1 MLTLSSPLLPR
12 LDSSDAFDARLLSVI
27 SRTSSPL
34 LISSSALA
42 KVQSQLP
49 DSLSYIVVAD
59 SQLSASG
66 AADILDG
73 GAEAIVLSANDA
85 PAFLDGE
92 KPILPLER
100 VVLSV
105 DATTAASLPAYADK
119 GLAAVLVTLPDGVD
133 LESSPAG
140 DIIGSFT
147 KVMKTKETGRP
158 VYVAASPASTS
169 QVPTKDHVARAFAL
183 AASLVVPTSQL
194 GLEVS
199 AGKLDLIEAFT
210 SPLVS
215 DRKDGLFP
223 TNVVAASLLTS
234 LGLVYSSL
242 ESVRESL
249 LTGSAVYQS
258 RTRGLWR
265 KGESSGATQDVV
277 RIRMDCDSDAL
288 EFKVR
293 QRKGTTQAAHAGF
306 CHQSTK
312 ESCFGPLE
320 GLAKL
325 EATLKSRKESAPP
338 GSYSARIFSDE
349 ALLAAKIKEEAVE
362 LVEAKDS
369 DKEHVAFEAADLLYF
384 ALARCIRA
392 GVSLEDVERS
402 LDKKSMKVTRRKG
415 DAKPAYIGGS
425 SSNPGA
431 NQKAQ
436 AEGAKP
442 VPVSATNGSTSNGS
456 DPSAPIKMQSYRLEN
471 LSASQKAALLKRPAI
486 KSETTMDIVRPIL
499 KAVKEQGDAAVLDLT
514 AKFDKVKLTSTVRT
528 GPFAGPEV
536 MAQVKPE
543 VKIAIDQAYAN
554 IYKFHY
560 AQKVTGGN
568 KSAAAVGAGGVARGT
583 GEGEEDAVLEVETM
597 PGVVC
602 RRFARPIQRVG
613 LYVPGGSAVLPSTA
627 LMLGIPAQIAQ
638 CPTIV
643 LATPPRSDGSIA
655 PEVLYVADKVGASA
669 LLCAGGA
676 QAVGAMAYGTE
687 TCPKVD
693 KIFGPGN
700 QFVTAAKM
708 LVQNDLDA
716 LVSIDMP
723 AGPSEVL
730 VIADKTSN
738 PDFVASDL
746 LSQAEHGPDSQVVLV
761 GVQLSDAELLAIE
774 ESLDRQ
780 AKALPRCEIVRKAI
794 EKSVTVVVPT
804 REEAMAWSNA
814 YAPEHLILQLDEAEE
829 LAKGVVN
836 AGSVFIGPW
845 TPESVGDYASG
856 SNHSLPTFG
865 FARQYSGVSTSA
877 FQKHLTAQSLTRE
890 GLSALGPHVVALA
903 ECEGLEA
910 HAEAVRIRLRKLQE
924 AVASA

>member
-1 MLTLSSPLLPR
+1 MLTLSSPLLPSI
-12 LDSSDAFDARLLSVI
+12 DVNGGSVDEKLLSVI

-34 LISSSALA
+34 LIPSSRLSAL
-42 KVQSQLP
+42 SSTLP
-49 DSLSYIVVAD
+49 IGLSYIVVAD
-59 SQLSASG
+59 TALSSDA
-66 AADILDG
+66 AADILDA

-85 PAFLDGE
+85 ATFLEGD
-92 KPILPLER
+92 KPVIPLER
-100 VVLSV
+100 AVLAV
-105 DATTAASLPAYADK
+105 DNTTAASLPAYADK
-119 GLAAVLVTLPDGVD
+119 GLAGVLLTLPEGV
-133 LESSPAG
+133 EIEGSQAG
-140 DIIGSFT
+140 HIIGSFS
-147 KVMKTKETGRP
+147 KVMKTKESGRP
-158 VYVAASPASTS
+158 VYVSTASAS
-169 QVPTKDHVARAFAL
+169 QVPSKEHIARVFGL
-183 AASLVVPTSQL
+183 QASLVVSVSQL
-194 GLEVS
+194 SLS
-199 AGKLDLIEAFT
+199 SSTAGKLDLVEAYT

-242 ESVRESL
+242 ESIRESL

-265 KGESSGATQDVV
+265 KGESSGATQEVV

-288 EFKVR
+288 EFKIR

-325 EATLKSRKESAPP
+325 EATLKARKESAPA
-338 GSYSARIFSDE
+338 GSYTARIFSDE
-349 ALLAAKIKEEAVE
+349 ALLSAKIREEAVE

-369 DKEHVAFEAADLLYF
+369 DKQHVAFEAADLLYF
-384 ALARCIRA
+384 TLARCIRA
-392 GVSLEDVERS
+392 GVSLEDIERS
-402 LDKKSMKVTRRKG
+402 LDQKSMKVTRRKG
-415 DAKPAYIGGS
+415 DAKPAYTTQSAVNGNTASSS

-431 NQKAQ
+431 NHKAQ

-442 VPVSATNGSTSNGS
+442 VPLNVNGTSSAS
-456 DPSAPIKMQSYRLEN
+456 DPIKMQSYKYAD
-471 LSASQKAALLKRPAI
+471 LSSTQRAALLKRPAI
-486 KSETTMDIVRPIL
+486 KAEATMNLVKPIL
-499 KAVKEQGDAAVLDLT
+499 ASVKERGDAGVLELT
-514 AKFDKVKLTSTVRT
+514 AKFDRVQLQSTVRR
-528 GPFAGPEV
+528 GPFAGPDV
-536 MAQVKPE
+536 MAQIKPE
-543 VKIAIDQAYAN
+543 VKTAIDRAYAN

-568 KSAAAVGAGGVARGT
+568 KSAAQVGAGGVAAGT
-583 GEGEEDAVLEVETM
+583 GESEEDAVLEVETM

-613 LYVPGGSAVLPSTA
+613 LYVPGGTAVLPSTA

-655 PEVLYVADKVGASA
+655 PEVLYVADKVGATA

-730 VIADKTSN
+730 VIADGTSH

-761 GVQLSDAELLAIE
+761 GIDLSTDSLLAIE
-774 ESLDRQ
+774 QSLDRQ

-794 EKSVTVVVPT
+794 EKSVTVIVPDRQT
-804 REEAMAWSNA
+804 ALDWSND
-814 YAPEHLILQLDEAEE
+814 YAPEHLILQLSDAEA
-829 LAKGVVN
+829 LAKGVIN

-877 FQKHLTAQSLTRE
+877 FQKHITAQSLTE
-890 GLSALGPHVVALA
+890 DGLKGLGPHVVALA

-910 HAEAVRIRLRKLQE
+910 HAEAVRIRLRELQK
-924 AVASA
+924 

>member
-1 MLTLSSPLLPR
+1 MLTLSSPLLPV
-12 LDSSDAFDARLLSVI
+12 LDGEVDANLLSVI
-27 SRTSSPL
+27 GRTSSPL
-34 LISSSALA
+34 LVRSSTLPKVTSALTSA
-42 KVQSQLP
+42 SV
-49 DSLSYIVVAD
+49 DYIVLAD
-59 SQLSASG
+59 SQLSEKDV
-66 AADILDG
+66 ADILDN
-73 GAEAIVLSANDA
+73 GAEAIALSADDA
-85 PAFLDGE
+85 ATFLDGD
-92 KPILPLER
+92 KPIIPFDR

-105 DATTAASLPAYADK
+105 DSSTATQVSTYADK
-119 GLAAVLVTLPDGVD
+119 GLAGVIVNLPQGIDV
-133 LESSPAG
+133 SSSQAG
-140 DIIGSFT
+140 DIIGSFAQ
-147 KVMKTKETGRP
+147 VIKTKDTGRP
-158 VYVAASPASTS
+158 VYVASHGVLANQGSSAVPAL
-169 QVPTKDHVARAFAL
+169 DHPARVFAL
-183 AASLVVPTSQL
+183 QASLAVPTSQL
-194 GLEVS
+194 S
-199 AGKLDLIEAFT
+199 ISQAAGKLDIAHAFT
-210 SPLVS
+210 SPLKS
-215 DRKDGLFP
+215 DRQDGLFP
-223 TNVVAASLLTS
+223 TNVVAASLSTS

-242 ESVRESL
+242 ESIRESL

-265 KGESSGATQDVV
+265 KGESSGATQQVV

-293 QRKGTTQAAHAGF
+293 QRKGTTSAAHAGF

-312 ESCFGPLE
+312 ESCFGPIQ
-320 GLAKL
+320 GLARL

-338 GSYSARIFSDE
+338 GSYTARIFSDE
-349 ALLAAKIKEEAVE
+349 ALLSAKIREEATE

-369 DKEHVAFEAADLLYF
+369 DKNHVAFEAADLFYF

-415 DAKPAYIGGS
+415 DAKPAFIQGS
-425 SSNPGA
+425 QGTAPGA

-436 AEGAKP
+436 EAGAKP
-442 VPVSATNGSTSNGS
+442 EPVSVAPASSSS
-456 DPSAPIKMQSYRLEN
+456 DPSAPIKMQAYKYGALN
-471 LSASQKAALLKRPAI
+471 AQQKSALLKRPAI
-486 KSETTMDIVRPIL
+486 RSEAVMDLVRPIL
-499 KAVKEQGDAAVLDLT
+499 KTVKDKGDAGVLELT
-514 AKFDKVKLTSTVRT
+514 AKFDRAQLKETVRR
-528 GPFAGPEV
+528 GPFATPEV
-536 MAQVKPE
+536 MAKIKPE
-543 VKIAIDQAYAN
+543 VVKAIDRAYAN

-568 KSAAAVGAGGVARGT
+568 KKAGDVGSQGVADGT
-583 GEGEEDAVLEVETM
+583 GEGAEDAVLEVETM

-627 LMLGIPAQIAQ
+627 LMLGIPAQIAG

-643 LATPPRSDGSIA
+643 LATPPRPDGSIA
-655 PEVLYVADKVGASA
+655 PEVLYCADKVGASA

-676 QAVGAMAYGTE
+676 QAVAAMAYGTE

-761 GVQLSDAELLAIE
+761 GIALTESELSAIE
-774 ESLDRQ
+774 TSLDRQ
-780 AKALPRCEIVRKAI
+780 AKALPRCDIVRKAI
-794 EKSVTVVVPT
+794 EKSISVIVPT
-804 REEAMAWSNA
+804 RESALEWSNN
-814 YAPEHLILQLDEAEE
+814 YAPEHLILQVSSPEE
-829 LAKGVVN
+829 IAKGVVN

-856 SNHSLPTFG
+856 SNHSLPTYG

-877 FQKHLTAQSLTRE
+877 FQKHITAQSLTDD
-890 GLSALGPHVVALA
+890 GLKALGPHVVALA

-910 HAEAVRIRLRKLQE
+910 HAEAVRIRLRQMK
-924 AVASA
+924 

>member
-1 MLTLSSPLLPR
+1 MLTLSSPLLPV
-12 LDSSDAFDARLLSVI
+12 LDGSNIDQNLLDVI

-34 LISSSALA
+34 LVRSSALSHIA
-42 KVQSQLP
+42 S
-49 DSLSYIVVAD
+49 SLSRIEHIVLVD
-59 SQLSASG
+59 SPLSEKD
-66 AADILDG
+66 AADILDN
-73 GAEAIVLSANDA
+73 GAEALVISANDA
-85 PAFLDGE
+85 STFLDGD
-92 KPILPLER
+92 KPILPYER

-105 DATTAASLPAYADK
+105 DATTAAQLPAFADK
-119 GLAAVLVTLPDGVD
+119 GLAGAIVTLPEGIDV
-133 LESSPAG
+133 LSSQAG
-140 DIIGSFT
+140 DIISSYASVF
-147 KVMKTKETGRP
+147 KTKDTGRP
-158 VYVAASPASTS
+158 VYVAPHGTLSSQSQASSPA
-169 QVPTKDHVARAFAL
+169 PAADHAARVFAL
-183 AASLVVPTSQL
+183 QASLVVPTSQL
-194 GLEVS
+194 TIS
-199 AGKLDLIEAFT
+199 QPPAQGKLDLAAAFT
-210 SPLVS
+210 SPLRS
-215 DRKDGLFP
+215 DRQDGLFP
-223 TNVVAASLLTS
+223 TNVVAASLSTS
-234 LGLVYSSL
+234 LGLVYSSI
-242 ESVRESL
+242 ESIRESL

-265 KGESSGATQDVV
+265 KGESSGATQQVV

-293 QRKGTTQAAHAGF
+293 QRRGTTQAAHAGF

-312 ESCFGPLE
+312 ESCFGPLQ
-320 GLAKL
+320 GLARL
-325 EATLKSRKESAPP
+325 EATLKSRKESAPA
-338 GSYSARIFSDE
+338 GSYTARIFSDE
-349 ALLAAKIKEEAVE
+349 TLLSAKIREEAAE

-369 DKEHVAFEAADLLYF
+369 DQEHVAFEAADLLYF

-402 LDKKSMKVTRRKG
+402 LDKKGKKVTRRKG
-415 DAKPAYIGGS
+415 DAKPAFLQASQGAA
-425 SSNPGA
+425 PGA

-436 AEGAKP
+436 AAGAKP
-442 VPVSATNGSTSNGS
+442 EPVSVANGATQ
-456 DPSAPIKMQSYRLEN
+456 DPNAPIKMQAYKYQDLNDQQRS
-471 LSASQKAALLKRPAI
+471 ALLKRPAI
-486 KSETTMDIVRPIL
+486 RSEAVMDLVRPIL
-499 KAVKEQGDAAVLDLT
+499 KTVKDRGDAGVLELT
-514 AKFDKVKLTSTVRT
+514 AKFDRAQLTETVRR
-528 GPFAGPEV
+528 GPFATPDV
-536 MAQVKPE
+536 MQKIKPE
-543 VKIAIDQAYAN
+543 VKTAIDRAYAN

-568 KSAAAVGAGGVARGT
+568 KKAANVGSGGVAEGT
-583 GEGEEDAVLEVETM
+583 GESEEDAVLEVETM

-627 LMLGIPAQIAQ
+627 LMLGIPAQIAG

-643 LATPPRSDGSIA
+643 LATPPRPDGSIA
-655 PEVLYVADKVGASA
+655 PEVLYCADKVGASA

-676 QAVGAMAYGTE
+676 QAVAAMAYGTE

-761 GVQLSDAELLAIE
+761 GVALTETELSAIE
-774 ESLDRQ
+774 TSLDRQ
-780 AKALPRCEIVRKAI
+780 AKALPRCDIVRKAI
-794 EKSVTVVVPT
+794 EKSVTVIVPT
-804 REEAMAWSNA
+804 REAALEWSNN
-814 YAPEHLILQLDEAEE
+814 YAPEHLILQVSAPEE
-829 LAKGVVN
+829 IAKGVIN

-856 SNHSLPTFG
+856 SNHSLPTYG

-877 FQKHLTAQSLTRE
+877 FQKHITAQSLSDD
-890 GLSALGPHVVALA
+890 GLKALGPHVVALA

-910 HAEAVRIRLRKLQE
+910 HAEAVRIRLRQMT
-924 AVASA
+924 A